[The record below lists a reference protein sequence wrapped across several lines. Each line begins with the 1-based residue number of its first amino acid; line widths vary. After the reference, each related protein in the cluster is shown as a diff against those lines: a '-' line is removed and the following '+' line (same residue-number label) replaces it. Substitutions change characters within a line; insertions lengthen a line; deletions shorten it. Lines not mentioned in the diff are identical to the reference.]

1 MALEETRHALVTISG
16 AVATDRPDLLNFE
29 AHPGCYWTI
38 DNRDVIAAIDRALG

>member
-1 MALEETRHALVTISG
+1 MALEEARHALVTISG
-16 AVATDRPDLLNFE
+16 AAATDRPDLLNFE